1 MKMKQNGVGSLFS
14 VLLTL
19 SLLVTN
25 AAPVFAQL
33 GNITP
38 PPVEIPPAPAP
49 TPPSPEVTPPPA
61 EVTPPPVEPVVQTI
75 TSPAD
80 TTAPAISGV
89 VNLSLGI
96 NDGTI
101 VWTTDELAVSH
112 LEYGTTES
120 YGTQATLDATALL
133 AHTAVLLGLTPN
145 TTYYYCIHATDLA
158 GNTANSC
165 GHSFTTAAHPVI
177 ADTTPPDVTLIT
189 EGPITTTS
197 ATINFTTNEVGNARI
212 EYGTT
217 AGYGE
222 TTILDTN
229 LALTHA
235 VTLSNLTP
243 NTEYHYRIISS
254 DEIGNETI
262 TSDET
267 FMTEAVP
274 VSSISQGG
282 LASPTDGSGT
292 AVVQVT
298 DTTPPT
304 VSGAGSVTLGITDV
318 TLAWTTNELA
328 VSTLEYGTTQNY
340 GSHVTLSLTAGLV
353 HTATLTGLTG
363 GTTYYYCI
371 HATDLSN
378 NVTNSC
384 PHSFITEP
392 VALAAP
398 VTPTDT
404 TAPQISLITVAPIT
418 TTGATVAWTTNEL
431 ATSQIQ
437 YGTTISYGQTVSLGG
452 TPSLTHSTTLSS
464 LSPDTTYHYRLT
476 STDASGNIGLSS
488 DETFTTSALPQVQVQ
503 VQTNTLTQSHA
514 STVVISGIEIASVS
528 TSTVTIAWNTDLP
541 SDSQVEYGDS
551 DNLGFSTALNST
563 LATLHS
569 VTIIGLTPNTNYI
582 FRVKSK
588 PLGATI
594 ATVSAN
600 DEFDTLNHSI
610 PVVAG
615 SNILSVSSSG
625 LTSTGASISW
635 TTDKAATSQVEY
647 GISSGYGVLS
657 TENVTLA
664 TSHSISLAQLEPST
678 TYHFRVKSTDE
689 VSNITFSEDYTLTTL
704 AASSSNSA
712 DNVGGTSVPTAVTT
726 LTVGGVDSTSVELEW
741 HVGMA
746 NADVA
751 AEYDVRYAILPIDA
765 SNFAQAPQAQLTPI
779 YYGDVSPVG
788 TERAYIVAG
797 LNSNT
802 AYYFAIKSKHEN
814 SSYSDISNT
823 VSATT
828 TGGESINNESNQNQ
842 NSILEVSTSL
852 GEVVVSS
859 GYGSPSTGFQPSQSS
874 GGQAGSSSG
883 SGGGGGGGSGG
894 GGGGVSTGSFE
905 PTLVKAEPADGQIVF
920 EWNNPDE
927 ANFVRTIVVK
937 KEGGYPTSP
946 SDGQTIYEGRGDTY
960 TDTNLQNG
968 KIYYYAVYS
977 YNHSKT
983 YSKGVN
989 LSLAP
994 NAGNKEVKFNESGT
1008 LVSFTPALHFVRTW
1022 KYGDKDIEIEHLQE
1036 ILVADKD
1043 SYPEKYVTGY
1053 FGSLT
1058 QAALTRFQKKHG
1070 LPQTGI
1076 VDTATQK
1083 KLNTVSHS
1091 ETKLN
1096 IPMDVVIFET
1106 DLKRGDQ
1113 GEAVKGLQQYLI
1125 YEGSYVEAIMSGYF
1139 GNYTHNAVKTFQ
1151 AKYGINPVSGYVGY
1165 KTRHRM
1171 QQLSGL

>member
-1 MKMKQNGVGSLFS
+1 MNILYKISSFFLVFSL
-14 VLLTL
+14 VILPT
-19 SLLVTN
+19 
-25 AAPVFAQL
+25 APAFAQL
-33 GNITP
+33 GDVTP
-38 PPVEIPPAPAP
+38 PPVEAPPAPTVEP
-49 TPPSPEVTPPPA
+49 TPPPA
-61 EVTPPPVEPVVQTI
+61 EVTPPPTEPVIQIVTP
-75 TSPAD
+75 PAD

-89 VNLSLGI
+89 ANLSLGI

-145 TTYYYCIHATDLA
+145 ATYYYCIHATDLA
-158 GNTANSC
+158 SNTANSC
-165 GHSFTTAAHPVI
+165 GHSFMTAAHTVI

-189 EGPITTTS
+189 EGPVTTTS
-197 ATINFTTNEVGNARI
+197 VTINFTTSEVGNARI

-217 AGYGE
+217 AGYGD
-222 TTILDTN
+222 TIPLDTN

-243 NTEYHYRIISS
+243 NTEYHYRIITS

-267 FMTEAVP
+267 FMTEAVS
-274 VSSISQGG
+274 VG
-282 LASPTDGSGT
+282 
-292 AVVQVT
+292 VT
-298 DTTPPT
+298 VTTPADTTAPV
-304 VSGAGSVTLGITDV
+304 VSGVGSVTLGITDA
-318 TLAWTTNELA
+318 TLAWTTNELS
-328 VSTLEYGTTQNY
+328 VSTLEYGTTQSY
-340 GSHVTLSLTAGLV
+340 GSHVTLSVTAGLA

-371 HATDLSN
+371 HATDLSSN
-378 NVTNSC
+378 TTNSC
-384 PHSFITEP
+384 PHSFTTEP
-392 VALAAP
+392 VTIVAP

-418 TTGATVAWTTNEL
+418 TISATVAWTTNEL

-437 YGTTISYGQTVSLGG
+437 YGTTVSYGQTVSLGG
-452 TPSLTHSTTLSS
+452 TPSLTHSTALTS

-488 DETFTTSALPQVQVQ
+488 DETFTTDALPQVQAQ
-503 VQTNTLTQSHA
+503 VQSQT
-514 STVVISGIEIASVS
+514 STVVISGIETASVS
-528 TSTVTIAWNTDLP
+528 TSTVTIAWTTNLP

-551 DNLGFSTALNST
+551 DNLGSLTTLSST
-563 LATLHS
+563 LTTSHS

-588 PLGATI
+588 PFGANV
-594 ATVSAN
+594 ATVSGN
-600 DEFDTLNHSI
+600 DEFNTLTHSI

-615 SNILSVSSSG
+615 PNILSVSSGG
-625 LTSTGASISW
+625 LTSTGSTITW
-635 TTDKAATSQVEY
+635 TTDKAATSQVQY

-657 TENVTLA
+657 TENTTLA
-664 TSHSISLAQLEPST
+664 TSHSVTLADLEPST
-678 TYHFRVKSTDE
+678 TYHFRVASTDE
-689 VSNITFSEDYTLTTL
+689 VSNITFSEDYTFTTS
-704 AASSSNSA
+704 ATSSSNSVS
-712 DNVGGTSVPTAVTT
+712 NLGGSSVPTAVTT
-726 LTVGGVDSTSVELEW
+726 LTIGGEDGTSVELEW
-741 HVGMA
+741 HVGTA

-751 AEYDVRYAILPIDA
+751 AEYDVRYSTSPIDA
-765 SNFAQAPQAQLTPI
+765 SNFAQATEAQLTPI

-802 AYYFAIKSKHEN
+802 THYFAIKSKHEN
-814 SSYSDISNT
+814 SSYSDISNV
-823 VSATT
+823 VSVTT
-828 TGGESINNESNQNQ
+828 TGGESINNESNKNQ

-852 GEVVVSS
+852 GEVAVSS
-859 GYGSPSTGFQPSQSS
+859 GYGG
-874 GGQAGSSSG
+874 G
-883 SGGGGGGGSGG
+883 SGGGGGGGSSGG
-894 GGGGVSTGSFE
+894 GGTSAGSFE

-920 EWNNPDE
+920 EWNNPGE
-927 ANFVRTIVVK
+927 ANFVRTVVVK
-937 KEGGYPTSP
+937 KEGSYPTSP

-960 TDTNLQNG
+960 ADTSLQNG
-968 KIYYYAVYS
+968 KTYYYTVYS

-983 YSKGVN
+983 YSRGVN
-989 LSLAP
+989 ISLAP
-994 NAGNKEVKFNESGT
+994 NAGNKEVKFNESGS
-1008 LVSFTPALHFVRTW
+1008 LASSTPAFHFVRTW
-1022 KYGDKDIEIEHLQE
+1022 QKGDKDIEIEHLQE

-1058 QAALTRFQKKHG
+1058 QAALKRFQAKHG
-1070 LPQTGI
+1070 LSQTGI
-1076 VDTATQK
+1076 VDVATQS

-1096 IPMDVVIFET
+1096 IPMDVVVFNT
-1106 DLKRGDQ
+1106 DLKRGDR
-1113 GEAVKGLQQYLI
+1113 GEAVKDLQQYLI

-1151 AKYGINPVSGYVGY
+1151 AKYGISPVSGFVGY

-1171 QQLSGL
+1171 QQLSGM

>member
-1 MKMKQNGVGSLFS
+1 MQKSFIVPRVLAFSLIIS
-14 VLLTL
+14 LVVLPT
-19 SLLVTN
+19 
-25 AAPVFAQL
+25 APVFAQL
-33 GNITP
+33 GDVTP
-38 PPVEIPPAPAP
+38 PPVEAPPVAP
-49 TPPSPEVTPPPA
+49 TPLPA

-75 TSPAD
+75 TPPAD
-80 TTAPAISGV
+80 TIAPAISGV
-89 VNLSLGI
+89 ANLSLGI

-112 LEYGTTES
+112 LEYGTSES

-133 AHTAVLLGLTPN
+133 AHTAILLGLAPN

-165 GHSFTTAAHPVI
+165 GHSFTTAAHTVI

-189 EGPITTTS
+189 EGPVTTTS
-197 ATINFTTNEVGNARI
+197 ATINFTTSEVGNARI

-217 AGYGE
+217 AGYGDS
-222 TTILDTN
+222 TPLDTN
-229 LALTHA
+229 LALTHV

-254 DEIGNETI
+254 DEVGNETI

-267 FMTEAVP
+267 FMTEAVS
-274 VSSISQGG
+274 VGV
-282 LASPTDGSGT
+282 T
-292 AVVQVT
+292 VQT
-298 DTTPPT
+298 PADTTAPV
-304 VSGAGSVTLGITDV
+304 VSGVGSVTLGITDA

-328 VSTLEYGTTQNY
+328 VSILEYGTTQSY
-340 GSHVTLSLTAGLV
+340 GSNATLSVTAGLE
-353 HTATLTGLTG
+353 HTATLTGLIG

-371 HATDLSN
+371 HATDLSSN
-378 NVTNSC
+378 TTNSC
-384 PHSFITEP
+384 PHSFTTEP
-392 VALAAP
+392 VAVTAP

-437 YGTTISYGQTVSLGG
+437 YGTTINYGQTSSLGG
-452 TPSLTHSTTLSS
+452 TASLTHSTTLAS

-476 STDASGNIGLSS
+476 STDTSGNVGLSS
-488 DETFTTSALPQVQVQ
+488 DETFTTDALPQVQTQ
-503 VQTNTLTQSHA
+503 VQSQA
-514 STVVISGIEIASVS
+514 STVVITGIELASIS
-528 TSTVTIAWNTDLP
+528 TSTVTIAWTTDLL

-551 DNLGFSTALNST
+551 DNLGSLTTLSST
-563 LATLHS
+563 LTTSHS
-569 VTIIGLTPNTNYI
+569 VTITGLAPNTNYI

-588 PLGATI
+588 PLGAMV
-594 ATVSAN
+594 ATVSIN
-600 DEFDTLNHSI
+600 DEFNTLTHSI

-615 SNILSVSSSG
+615 PNIISVSPSG
-625 LTSTGASISW
+625 ITSTGATIAW
-635 TTDKAATSQVEY
+635 TTDKAATSQVQY

-657 TENVTLA
+657 TENLTLA
-664 TSHSISLAQLEPST
+664 TSHSITLIDLEPST
-678 TYHFRVKSTDE
+678 TYHFRVASTDE
-689 VSNITFSEDYTLTTL
+689 VSNITFSEDYTFTTS
-704 AASSSNSA
+704 AASSSNPVS
-712 DNVGGTSVPTAVTT
+712 NLGGTSVPTAITT
-726 LTVGGVDSTSVELEW
+726 LTIGGEDSTSVELEW
-741 HVGMA
+741 HVGTA

-751 AEYDVRYAILPIDA
+751 VEYDVRYSTSPIDA
-765 SNFAQAPQAQLTPI
+765 SNFAQATQAQLTPI

-802 AYYFAIKSKHEN
+802 VYYFAIKSKHEN

-823 VSATT
+823 VSVTT

-852 GEVVVSS
+852 GQVVVSS
-859 GYGSPSTGFQPSQSS
+859 GYG
-874 GGQAGSSSG
+874 
-883 SGGGGGGGSGG
+883 GGGGGGGGTS
-894 GGGGVSTGSFE
+894 VGSFE

-920 EWNNPDE
+920 EWNNPGE
-927 ANFVRTIVVK
+927 ANFVRTVVVK
-937 KEGGYPTSP
+937 KEGSYPTSP

-960 TDTNLQNG
+960 ADTSLQNG
-968 KIYYYAVYS
+968 KTYYYAVYS

-983 YSKGVN
+983 YSRGVN
-989 LSLAP
+989 VSLAP
-994 NAGNKEVKFNESGT
+994 NAGNKEVKFNESGS
-1008 LVSFTPALHFVRTW
+1008 LASSTPIFHFVRTW
-1022 KYGDKDIEIEHLQE
+1022 QKGDKDIEIEHLQE

-1043 SYPEKYVTGY
+1043 SYPEKLVTGY

-1058 QAALTRFQKKHG
+1058 QSALKRFQAKHG
-1070 LPQTGI
+1070 LSQTGV
-1076 VDTATQK
+1076 VDVATQN

-1096 IPMDVVIFET
+1096 IPMDVVVFNT

-1113 GEAVKGLQQYLI
+1113 GEAVKDLQQYLI
-1125 YEGSYVEAIMSGYF
+1125 YEGSYVEAIISGYF
-1139 GNYTHNAVKTFQ
+1139 GNYTHNAVKAFQ
-1151 AKYGINPVSGYVGY
+1151 AKYGVSPVSGFVGY

-1171 QQLSGL
+1171 QQLSGM

>member
-1 MKMKQNGVGSLFS
+1 MNMKILYKISSF
-14 VLLTL
+14 LLVL
-19 SLLVTN
+19 SLVILPT
-25 AAPVFAQL
+25 APAFAQL
-33 GNITP
+33 GDVTP
-38 PPVEIPPAPAP
+38 PPVVAP
-49 TPPSPEVTPPPA
+49 TPPPA

-75 TSPAD
+75 TPPAD

-89 VNLSLGI
+89 ANLSLGI

-133 AHTAVLLGLTPN
+133 AHTAILTGLSAN

-165 GHSFTTAAHPVI
+165 GHSFTTAAHTVI

-189 EGPITTTS
+189 EGPVTTTS
-197 ATINFTTNEVGNARI
+197 ATINFTTSEVGNARI

-217 AGYGE
+217 AGYGDS
-222 TTILDTN
+222 TPLDTN
-229 LALTHA
+229 LALTHT

-254 DEIGNETI
+254 DEVGNETI

-267 FMTEAVP
+267 FMTEAVS
-274 VSSISQGG
+274 VGV
-282 LASPTDGSGT
+282 T
-292 AVVQVT
+292 VQT
-298 DTTPPT
+298 PADTTAPV
-304 VSGAGSVTLGITDV
+304 VSGVGSVTLGITDA

-328 VSTLEYGTTQNY
+328 VSTLEYGTTQSY
-340 GSHVTLSLTAGLV
+340 GSHVTLSLTAGLA

-371 HATDLSN
+371 HATDLSSN
-378 NVTNSC
+378 TTNSC
-384 PHSFITEP
+384 PHSFTTEP
-392 VALAAP
+392 TPVVVP
-398 VTPTDT
+398 VTPSDT

-437 YGTTISYGQTVSLGG
+437 YGTTISYGQTTNLGG
-452 TPSLTHSTTLSS
+452 SASLTHSTTLAS
-464 LSPDTTYHYRLT
+464 LSPDTTYHYHLT
-476 STDASGNIGLSS
+476 STDASGNSALSS
-488 DETFTTSALPQVQVQ
+488 DETFTTSALPQIQAQVQ
-503 VQTNTLTQSHA
+503 SQA
-514 STVVISGIEIASVS
+514 STVVISGIELASIG
-528 TSTVTIAWNTDLP
+528 TSTVTIAWTTDLP

-551 DNLGFSTALNST
+551 DNLGSLTTLSSTPTTS
-563 LATLHS
+563 HS
-569 VTIIGLTPNTNYI
+569 VTITGLTPNTNYI

-588 PLGATI
+588 PLGATV
-594 ATVSAN
+594 ATVSGN
-600 DEFDTLNHSI
+600 DEFNTLTHSI

-615 SNILSVSSSG
+615 PNILSVSSG
-625 LTSTGASISW
+625 GITTTGATITWS
-635 TTDKAATSQVEY
+635 TDKAATSQVEY

-657 TENVTLA
+657 TENTTLA
-664 TSHSISLAQLEPST
+664 TSHSVTLAELEPSS
-678 TYHFRVKSTDE
+678 TYHFRVASTDE
-689 VSNITFSEDYTLTTL
+689 VSNITFSEDYTFTTS
-704 AASSSNSA
+704 AISSGNSVSNI
-712 DNVGGTSVPTAVTT
+712 GGSSIPTAVAT
-726 LTVGGVDSTSVELEW
+726 LTIGGYDNSSAELEW
-741 HVGMA
+741 HVGTA

-751 AEYDVRYAILPIDA
+751 AEYDVRYSTSPIDA
-765 SNFAQAPQAQLTPI
+765 SNFAQATQAQLTPI
-779 YYGDVSPVG
+779 YYGDVSPVA

-802 AYYFAIKSKHEN
+802 TYYFAIKSKHEN
-814 SSYSDISNT
+814 SSYSDISNV

-859 GYGSPSTGFQPSQSS
+859 GYG
-874 GGQAGSSSG
+874 GGN
-883 SGGGGGGGSGG
+883 GGGGGGGGG
-894 GGGGVSTGSFE
+894 TSIGSFE

-920 EWNNPDE
+920 EWNNPGE
-927 ANFVRTIVVK
+927 ANFVRTVVVK
-937 KEGGYPTSP
+937 KEGSYPTSP

-960 TDTNLQNG
+960 ADTSLQNG
-968 KIYYYAVYS
+968 KTYYYAVYS

-983 YSKGVN
+983 YSRGVN
-989 LSLAP
+989 ISLAP
-994 NAGNKEVKFNESGT
+994 NAGNKEVKFNESGS
-1008 LVSFTPALHFVRTW
+1008 LASSTPALHFVRTW
-1022 KYGDKDIEIEHLQE
+1022 QKGDKDIEIEHLQE

-1043 SYPEKYVTGY
+1043 SYPEKLVTGY

-1058 QAALTRFQKKHG
+1058 QSALKRFQAKHG
-1070 LPQTGI
+1070 LSQTGI
-1076 VDTATQK
+1076 VDTATQN

-1096 IPMDVVIFET
+1096 IPMDVVVFET

-1113 GEAVKGLQQYLI
+1113 GEAVKDLQQYLI
-1125 YEGSYVEAIMSGYF
+1125 YEGSYAEAIMSGYF

-1151 AKYGINPVSGYVGY
+1151 AKYGISPVSGFVGY

-1171 QQLSGL
+1171 QQLSGM

>member
-1 MKMKQNGVGSLFS
+1 MKKSFIVPRVSAFVLIFSL
-14 VLLTL
+14 VILPT
-19 SLLVTN
+19 
-25 AAPVFAQL
+25 APAFAQL
-33 GNITP
+33 GDVTP
-38 PPVEIPPAPAP
+38 PPV
-49 TPPSPEVTPPPA
+49 VTPPPPV
-61 EVTPPPVEPVVQTI
+61 EPTPPPVEPVVQVVTP
-75 TSPAD
+75 PAD

-89 VNLSLGI
+89 ANLSLGI

-112 LEYGTTES
+112 LEYGTTQS
-120 YGTQATLDATALL
+120 YGTQATLDASALL
-133 AHTAVLLGLTPN
+133 AHTAILTGLSAN

-165 GHSFTTAAHPVI
+165 GHSFTTAAHTVI

-189 EGPITTTS
+189 EGPVTTTS
-197 ATINFTTNEVGNARI
+197 ATINFMTSEVGNARI

-217 AGYGE
+217 AGYGD
-222 TTILDTN
+222 TTVLDTN
-229 LALTHA
+229 LALTHS

-243 NTEYHYRIISS
+243 NTTYHYRIITS

-267 FMTEAVP
+267 FMTEAVS
-274 VSSISQGG
+274 VG
-282 LASPTDGSGT
+282 
-292 AVVQVT
+292 VT
-298 DTTPPT
+298 IQTPADTTAPV
-304 VSGAGSVTLGITDV
+304 VSGVASVTLGITDA
-318 TLAWTTNELA
+318 TLAWTTNELS
-328 VSTLEYGTTQNY
+328 VSTLEYGTTQSY
-340 GSHVTLSLTAGLV
+340 GSQATLSVTAGLA

-371 HATDLSN
+371 HATDLAN
-378 NVTNSC
+378 NTTNSC
-384 PHSFITEP
+384 PHSFTTEP
-392 VALAAP
+392 VAITPP
-398 VTPTDT
+398 VVSAPTDT

-437 YGTTISYGQTVSLGG
+437 YGTTINYGQTTSLGG
-452 TPSLTHSTTLSS
+452 TASLTHSTTLAS

-476 STDASGNIGLSS
+476 STDASGNSAFSS
-488 DETFTTSALPQVQVQ
+488 DETFTTSALLPQVQAQ
-503 VQTNTLTQSHA
+503 VQSQT
-514 STVVISGIEIASVS
+514 STVVISGIELASIG
-528 TSTVTIAWNTDLP
+528 TSTVTIAWTTDFP

-551 DNLGFSTALNST
+551 DNLGSLTTLSSALTTS
-563 LATLHS
+563 HS
-569 VTIIGLTPNTNYI
+569 VTITGLTPNTNYI

-588 PLGATI
+588 PLGATV
-594 ATVSAN
+594 ATVSST

-615 SNILSVSSSG
+615 PNILSVSSGG
-625 LTSTGASISW
+625 LTSTGATITWS
-635 TTDKAATSQVEY
+635 TDKAAASQVEY

-657 TENVTLA
+657 PENLTLA
-664 TSHSISLAQLEPST
+664 TSHSISLADLEPST
-678 TYHFRVKSTDE
+678 TYHFRVASTDE
-689 VSNITFSEDYTLTTL
+689 VSNITFSEDYTFTTS
-704 AASSSNSA
+704 AVSSGSSVSNL
-712 DNVGGTSVPTAVTT
+712 GGTSVPTNITT
-726 LTVGGVDSTSVELEW
+726 LTIGGEDSTSVELEW
-741 HVGMA
+741 HVGTGS
-746 NADVA
+746 ADVA
-751 AEYDVRYAILPIDA
+751 AEYDVRYSISPIDA
-765 SNFAQAPQAQLTPI
+765 SNFAQASQAQLTPI

-797 LNSNT
+797 LNPNT
-802 AYYFAIKSKHEN
+802 TYYFAIKSKHEN

-823 VSATT
+823 VSVTT

-852 GEVVVSS
+852 GEVAVSS
-859 GYGSPSTGFQPSQSS
+859 GY
-874 GGQAGSSSG
+874 
-883 SGGGGGGGSGG
+883 GGGSGG
-894 GGGGVSTGSFE
+894 GGGGGGGTSIGSFE

-920 EWNNPDE
+920 EWNNPGE
-927 ANFVRTIVVK
+927 ANFVRTVVVK
-937 KEGGYPTSP
+937 KEGSYPTSP

-960 TDTNLQNG
+960 ADTSLQNG
-968 KIYYYAVYS
+968 KTYYYTVYS

-983 YSKGVN
+983 YSRGVN
-989 LSLAP
+989 ISLAP
-994 NAGNKEVKFNESGT
+994 NAGNKEVKFNESGS
-1008 LVSFTPALHFVRTW
+1008 LASSTPALHFVRTW
-1022 KYGDKDIEIEHLQE
+1022 QKGDKDIEIEHLQE

-1043 SYPEKYVTGY
+1043 SYPEKLVTGY

-1058 QAALTRFQKKHG
+1058 QSALKRFQAKHG
-1070 LPQTGI
+1070 LSQTGI
-1076 VDTATQK
+1076 VDIATQQ

-1096 IPMDVVIFET
+1096 IPMDIVVFET

-1113 GEAVKGLQQYLI
+1113 GEAVKDLQQYLI

-1151 AKYGINPVSGYVGY
+1151 AKYGVSPVSGFVGY

-1171 QQLSGL
+1171 QQLSGM

>member
-1 MKMKQNGVGSLFS
+1 MKKSFIVPRVSAFVLIFSL
-14 VLLTL
+14 VILPT
-19 SLLVTN
+19 
-25 AAPVFAQL
+25 APAFAQL
-33 GNITP
+33 GGVTP
-38 PPVEIPPAPAP
+38 PPVEV
-49 TPPSPEVTPPPA
+49 TPPPVTPPPA
-61 EVTPPPVEPVVQTI
+61 EVTPPPIEPVVQIVTP
-75 TSPAD
+75 PAD

-89 VNLSLGI
+89 ANLSLGI

-133 AHTAVLLGLTPN
+133 AHTAVLLGLTPS
-145 TTYYYCIHATDLA
+145 TTYYYCIHATDIA
-158 GNTANSC
+158 GNTSNSC
-165 GHSFTTAAHPVI
+165 GHSFITAAQTVI

-189 EGPITTTS
+189 EGPVTTTS
-197 ATINFTTNEVGNARI
+197 ATINFTTSEVGNARI

-217 AGYGE
+217 AGYGD
-222 TTILDTN
+222 TTPLDTN
-229 LALTHA
+229 LALTHS
-235 VTLSNLTP
+235 VTISNLTP

-254 DEIGNETI
+254 DEIGNQTI

-267 FMTEAVP
+267 FMTEAVS
-274 VSSISQGG
+274 VG
-282 LASPTDGSGT
+282 
-292 AVVQVT
+292 VT
-298 DTTPPT
+298 VTTPADTTAPI
-304 VSGAGSVTLGITDV
+304 VSGVGSITLGITDA

-328 VSTLEYGTTQNY
+328 VSTLEYGTTQSY
-340 GSHVTLSLTAGLV
+340 GSHATLSVTAGLE
-353 HTATLTGLTG
+353 HTATLTGLIG

-371 HATDLSN
+371 HATDLSSN
-378 NVTNSC
+378 TTNSC
-384 PHSFITEP
+384 PHSFTTEP
-392 VALAAP
+392 TPVVVP
-398 VTPTDT
+398 VTPSDT

-437 YGTTISYGQTVSLGG
+437 YGTTINYGQTSSLGG
-452 TPSLTHSTTLSS
+452 TASLTHSTTLAS

-476 STDASGNIGLSS
+476 STDTSGNVGLSS
-488 DETFTTSALPQVQVQ
+488 DETFTTDALPQVQTQ
-503 VQTNTLTQSHA
+503 VQSQA
-514 STVVISGIEIASVS
+514 STVVISGIELASIS
-528 TSTVTIAWNTDLP
+528 TSTVTIAWTTDLL

-551 DNLGFSTALNST
+551 DNLGSLTTLSST
-563 LATLHS
+563 LTTSHS

-588 PLGATI
+588 PLGAMV
-594 ATVSAN
+594 ATVSIN
-600 DEFDTLNHSI
+600 DEFNTLTHSI

-615 SNILSVSSSG
+615 PNIISVSSGSVTSSG
-625 LTSTGASISW
+625 ATISW
-635 TTDKAATSQVEY
+635 TTDKAATSQVQY

-657 TENVTLA
+657 TENLTLG
-664 TSHSISLAQLEPST
+664 TSHSITLADLEPST

-689 VSNITFSEDYTLTTL
+689 VSNITFSEDYTFTTS
-704 AASSSNSA
+704 AASSGNSVSNL
-712 DNVGGTSVPTAVTT
+712 GGTSVPTAITT
-726 LTVGGVDSTSVELEW
+726 LTIGGEDSTSVELEW
-741 HVGMA
+741 HVGTA
-746 NADVA
+746 NADIA
-751 AEYDVRYAILPIDA
+751 AEYDVRYSTSPIDA
-765 SNFAQAPQAQLTPI
+765 SNFAQATQAQLTPI

-802 AYYFAIKSKHEN
+802 VYYFAIKSKHEN

-823 VSATT
+823 VSMTT

-852 GEVVVSS
+852 GQVVVSS
-859 GYGSPSTGFQPSQSS
+859 GY
-874 GGQAGSSSG
+874 
-883 SGGGGGGGSGG
+883 SGGGGGGGGTS
-894 GGGGVSTGSFE
+894 VGSFE

-920 EWNNPDE
+920 EWNNPGE
-927 ANFVRTIVVK
+927 ANFVRTVVVK
-937 KEGGYPTSP
+937 KEGSYPTSP

-960 TDTNLQNG
+960 ADTSLQNG
-968 KIYYYAVYS
+968 KTYYYTVYS

-983 YSKGVN
+983 YSRGVN
-989 LSLAP
+989 ISLAP
-994 NAGNKEVKFNESGT
+994 NAGNKEVKFNESGS
-1008 LVSFTPALHFVRTW
+1008 LASSTPALHFVRTW
-1022 KYGDKDIEIEHLQE
+1022 QKGDKDIEIEHLQE

-1043 SYPEKYVTGY
+1043 SYPEKLVTGY

-1058 QAALTRFQKKHG
+1058 QSALKRFQAKHG
-1070 LPQTGI
+1070 LSQTGI
-1076 VDTATQK
+1076 VDIATQN

-1096 IPMDVVIFET
+1096 IPMDVVVFET

-1113 GEAVKGLQQYLI
+1113 GEAVKDLQQYLI
-1125 YEGSYVEAIMSGYF
+1125 YEGSYVEAIISGYF

-1151 AKYGINPVSGYVGY
+1151 AKYGVSPVSGFVGY

-1171 QQLSGL
+1171 QQLTGL